1 MSIRIPVVMFVAS
14 LSIACASRNGDTAAS
29 GSTAPPPAG
38 QTSGTGQ
45 TAGAQAA
52 ARITPE
58 QLDAA
63 MKTIAPT
70 NAAMQKALK
79 SSALP
84 DAAKNAQQLAT
95 LFGDVERFFAQNKKD
110 DAVKLAQTARTA
122 ASAAAGAASAGDATK
137 AMAAAGTVATTCTPC
152 HTAYR
157 EGDAKTGYQLKA
169 GTLTP

>member
-14 LSIACASRNGDTAAS
+14 LSIACASRNGDTATG
-29 GSTAPPPAG
+29 GSTTPPPPA
-38 QTSGTGQ
+38 GQ

-63 MKTIAPT
+63 MKSISQT

-110 DAVKLAQTARTA
+110 DAVKLAQTARTG
-122 ASAAAGAASAGDATK
+122 ASNVAGAAGAGDAAK
-137 AMAAAGTVATTCTPC
+137 ALAAAGTIGTTCTPC
-152 HTAYR
+152 HTMYR